1 MRYPKSLRKMKNIL
15 FIVFDITYLTK
26 IQKFLNPLL
35 RKTDSLS

>member
-1 MRYPKSLRKMKNIL
+1 MSKVELHTSVEEII
-15 FIVFDITYLTK
+15 IVFDITYLTK